1 MRKIGTGCLLTMT
14 TCRCGSL
21 RQSFRAVRRARATW
35 VLAAMRIAGGKGEKM
50 KSEKEEILFTCEFC
64 KRKITK
70 EVLDVMEEGSEYC
83 DCEKS
88 FKIIELEK
96 EQKATRQQT
105 RTETLKD
112 VLKSLDRI
120 NDYCYETSY
129 LVLEY
134 FRKWLEKEVQK

>member
-1 MRKIGTGCLLTMT
+1 
-14 TCRCGSL
+14 
-21 RQSFRAVRRARATW
+21 
-35 VLAAMRIAGGKGEKM
+35 M

-105 RTETLKD
+105 RRETAKEIFED
-112 VLKSLDRI
+112 IIDM
-120 NDYCYETSY
+120 DYKNRLQLIEK
-129 LVLEY
+129 Y
-134 FRKWLEKEVQK
+134 FDGKIKEVQK

>member
-1 MRKIGTGCLLTMT
+1 
-14 TCRCGSL
+14 
-21 RQSFRAVRRARATW
+21 
-35 VLAAMRIAGGKGEKM
+35 M

-105 RTETLKD
+105 RKDTLREVIAEMKTYGS
-112 VLKSLDRI
+112 VSA
-120 NDYCYETSY
+120 YFME
-129 LVLEY
+129 VLE
-134 FRKWLEKEVQK
+134 WLEKEVQK